1 MIKEQKHNVH
11 AYIYFTIITSGIA
24 IILSLVT
31 IFRYDYRTD
40 LEIDY
45 LGGMVAIISLAVTVF
60 VTVQIYQS
68 FNLKKDIDEQN
79 KKLLKDME
87 TTNKHQIET
96 LVNENE
102 KLRSQFQEIKKEL
115 EWLKSD
121 ITFTRILNYATKMHD
136 GNLIQY
142 AIDGYMD
149 ALLVAVKDNLTKDRI
164 EVIINLLSKIRI
176 DYQDYLK
183 TKCPLLPN
191 KKEWYYDI
199 LSQINP
205 QNEKTRALGIF
216 ILQNVKE
223 TDITFPQEHI
233 RITSDYNPDNKTNQP

>member
-1 MIKEQKHNVH
+1 
-11 AYIYFTIITSGIA
+11 
-24 IILSLVT
+24 
-31 IFRYDYRTD
+31 
-40 LEIDY
+40 
-45 LGGMVAIISLAVTVF
+45 
-60 VTVQIYQS
+60 
-68 FNLKKDIDEQN
+68 
-79 KKLLKDME
+79 ME

-216 ILQNVKE
+216 ILQNVEE